1 MQNTRVALVGAGFMG
16 RMHGQVYGAL
26 DGVDLV
32 HVVDKDADRAAS
44 VAQPH
49 GASTSATLD
58 NLPEVDVID
67 ICLPTDLHAEFAVQA
82 LDMGKHVVCE
92 KPMAISLAEADRMIE
107 ASQRAGKRLMI
118 AHCIRFWPE
127 YVELRRL
134 VESGELGRLL
144 SLTMMRYS
152 PFPSWGSDNWLADER
167 RAGGAA
173 LDLHIHDTDFATYL
187 MGRAPDQMASFGN
200 VDERGVSHV
209 TTAMT
214 FGETVIHAEG
224 SWNLPAKAAFK
235 MAFRAT
241 FERGAAIM
249 DGGPLTI
256 ITDTETREPEMPKMA
271 ASGSGGNI
279 SDLGGYFYE
288 LKYFYEA
295 LRDGRPL
302 DQITPASSR
311 LSLATVLA
319 EIEAVKSAKAVT
331 A

>member
-1 MQNTRVALVGAGFMG
+1 
-16 RMHGQVYGAL
+16 L
-26 DGVDLV
+26 DE
-32 HVVDKDADRAAS
+32 
-44 VAQPH
+44 
-49 GASTSATLD
+49 
-58 NLPEVDVID
+58 LPDVDVVD
-67 ICLPTDLHAEFAVQA
+67 ICLPTDLHANFAVRA
-82 LDMGKHVVCE
+82 LEMGKHVVCE

-107 ASQRAGKRLMI
+107 ASERAGKRLMI

-134 VESGELGRLL
+134 VESGELGKLL

-187 MGRAPDQMASFGN
+187 NGRAPDKMVSFGN

-209 TTAMT
+209 STTMT
-214 FGETVIHAEG
+214 FGKAVIHAEG
-224 SWNLPAKAAFK
+224 SWNLPAKSSFK

-241 FERGAAIM
+241 FERGAVIM
-249 DGGPLTI
+249 DGGPLTVD
-256 ITDTETREPEMPKMA
+256 TDGETRVPEMPKMA
-271 ASGSGGNI
+271 ASGTGGNI
-279 SDLGGYFYE
+279 SDLGGYYYE
-288 LKYFYEA
+288 LKYFYDA
-295 LRDGRPL
+295 LREGRPL

-319 EIEAVKSAKAVT
+319 EIEAVKNGQAVT